1 MAGIYDHPT
10 ALPLDRVHAVAK
22 ALAFLGTATGAL
34 EDVESRG
41 GGYPLAADDY
51 EGLCILLRACAE
63 TLAEVERT
71 RN

>member
-34 EDVESRG
+34 EDMESQGRG
-41 GGYPLAADDY
+41 FSLNADDY
-51 EGLCILLRACAE
+51 EGLCILLRTCAE
-63 TLAEVERT
+63 TLAEVEKKQ
-71 RN
+71 